1 MAASGTGHG
10 TTGHLATVRGQT
22 LDRGSTFPRLL
33 LDNAARHGARP
44 AYRHKDRG
52 IWQTWTWAE
61 LVPIVRAYAA
71 GLARLGLRRGD
82 TCAIIGANRP
92 RLYWTITA
100 VQMLGGIPVPVY
112 ADSAADELA
121 YVLAH
126 ADIRF
131 AVAQDQEQVDK
142 ILSVAARL
150 PVLEEV
156 LYDEERGLR
165 GYDHT
170 HLHSLDRVIEDG
182 SAALRSDPAL
192 NPWLDDQI
200 AQGGPDD
207 TCVILYTSGTTGRS
221 KGVRFATGRAIR
233 AGRDSVAFD
242 RLTERDE
249 VLAYLPLAWVGDHY
263 LSYVQGMLAGFC
275 IACPESQD
283 TVRENLREIGPTY
296 YFSSPRVFEAF
307 LTDITVRMEDAGAL
321 KRWMYRT
328 FIDIAR
334 HHGEAILDGRPV
346 PFRARAL
353 YTLGERLVY
362 GPLKNMLGFSRVRV
376 AYTAGEAVG
385 PDLFSFYRSIG
396 MNLKQFYGQ
405 TEAFIVVTAQP
416 DGEIRSDTVGRVM
429 PNVDLR
435 IAEDGEIQVRTPG
448 QFTGYLKD
456 PDRTAEALTADGFLR
471 TGDAGFVDASQHLH
485 IIDRARDVGRLTSG
499 TLLAPKYIENKLK
512 FYPNIREAV
521 VFGHQRDMVTC
532 FLNIDLTA
540 VGNWAERN
548 GVTYASYQE
557 LAMHDRVY
565 DLLAGH
571 VARVNRDLA
580 TEPAMAGAQIR
591 RFLILPKELD
601 ADDGEITRTSKVR
614 RGFIADRYDTLVTA
628 LYGGEREIDFTTE
641 VTFED
646 GRRGAVAARIKIRD
660 VAAAELVA

>member
-1 MAASGTGHG
+1 M
-10 TTGHLATVRGQT
+10 T
-22 LDRGSTFPRLL
+22 LDRALASTPGSDRGITATDRDASFPRLL
-33 LDNAARHGARP
+33 LDNAVRYGSRP

-71 GLARLGLRRGD
+71 GLARLGLKRGD
-82 TCAIIGANRP
+82 TCAIIGTNRP
-92 RLYWTITA
+92 RLYWTFTA

-112 ADSAADELA
+112 ADSVADELA
-121 YVLAH
+121 YVIAH
-126 ADIRF
+126 ADVRF

-142 ILSVAARL
+142 ILSVSAGL
-150 PVLEEV
+150 PALELV

-165 GYDHT
+165 TYDHT
-170 HLHSLDRVIEDG
+170 RLRSLDAVIEDG
-182 SAALRSDPAL
+182 RQALDTEPAL
-192 NPWLDDQI
+192 NAWLDDQI
-200 AQGGPDD
+200 ARGGPDD
-207 TCVILYTSGTTGRS
+207 ICIILYTSGTTGRS

-233 AGRDSVAFD
+233 AGRDTVAFD
-242 RLTERDE
+242 GLTEQDE

-263 LSYVQGMLAGFC
+263 LSYVQGLVTGFC

-283 TVRENLREIGPTY
+283 TIRENLREIGPTY
-296 YFSSPRVFEAF
+296 YFSSPRVFEAL

-328 FIDIAR
+328 FIDVAR
-334 HHGEAILDGRPV
+334 RHGEAIQDGGEV
-346 PFRARAL
+346 KLLARAL
-353 YTLGERLVY
+353 YALGERLVY
-362 GPLKNMLGFSRVRV
+362 APLKNMLGFSRVRV

-405 TEAFIVVTAQP
+405 TEAFIIVSSQP
-416 DGEIRSDTVGRVM
+416 DNEIRADTVGRVM
-429 PNVDLR
+429 SNVDVR
-435 IAEDGEIQVRTPG
+435 IAADGEIEVRTPG
-448 QFTGYLKD
+448 QFIDYLKD
-456 PDRTAEALTADGFLR
+456 PDRTGEALTADGYLR
-471 TGDAGFVDASQHLH
+471 TGDAGFFDTGQHLH
-485 IIDRARDVGRLTSG
+485 IIDRARDVGRLADG
-499 TLLAPKYIENKLK
+499 TLLAPKYLENKLK
-512 FYPNIREAV
+512 FFPNIREAV
-521 VFGHQRDMVTC
+521 VFGHQRDAVTC

-557 LAMHDRVY
+557 LALHERVY

-571 VARVNRDLA
+571 VLRVNRDLA
-580 TEPAMAGAQIR
+580 GEPSMHGAQIR

-601 ADDGEITRTSKVR
+601 ADDGEVTRTNKVR
-614 RGFIADRYDTLVTA
+614 RRFITERYAGLIEA
-628 LYGGEREIDFTTE
+628 LYDGTSEIDFSTE

-646 GRRGAVAARIKIRD
+646 GRRGRVAARIKIRD